1 MIKIILA
8 KRAGF
13 CFGVKRAVEMAEK
26 SLSKKNGRVFCLGE
40 IIHNPQVVSGLEK
53 RGMET
58 IFNLRKIKKGD
69 TLIIRSHG
77 VSPEIIEK
85 AKKKGARVVDAT
97 CPFVKKA
104 QRAAEEFQREGRKV
118 IIFGDPNHPEVIG
131 IKGCASRAKVI
142 QSVQDL
148 GKIYRAGF
156 LAQTTQKPDVFKEI
170 SGKLKKICGDLKI
183 SNTICL
189 DSFNKKKEVEEMA
202 GKVDV
207 MIIVGGKGSNNTRK
221 LAEVGRKAGA
231 KTYQIETA
239 REIKKAWIK
248 KAEKIGVAAGASTPD
263 FSIKKVL
270 EKIAKQG

>member
-1 MIKIILA
+1 MKKKIILA

-26 SLSKKNGRVFCLGE
+26 ALSKKNGRVFCLGE
-40 IIHNPQVVSGLEK
+40 IIHNPQVVSGLEE
-53 RGMET
+53 RGLET
-58 IFNLRKIKKGD
+58 VFNLRKVRRGD

-77 VSPEIIEK
+77 VSPKIIEK

-104 QRAAEEFQREGRKV
+104 QRVAEEFQREGRKV

-148 GKIYRAGF
+148 GKISRAGF
-156 LAQTTQKPDVFKEI
+156 LAQTTQKPDVFREI
-170 SGKLKKICGDLKI
+170 SKELKRLSQDAKIAD
-183 SNTICL
+183 TICL
-189 DSFNKKKEVEEMA
+189 DSFNKKKEVREIA
-202 GKVDV
+202 KKVDAL
-207 MIIVGGKGSNNTRK
+207 IVIGGKKSNNTRE
-221 LAEVGRKAGA
+221 LSEVGRKAGA

-239 REIKKAWIK
+239 REIRKAWIQ
-248 KAEKIGVAAGASTPD
+248 KAEKIGVAAGASTPEK
-263 FSIKKVL
+263 SILEVVKKI
-270 EKIAKQG
+270 KSF